1 MLTRKQHRTAFKRTF
16 DELSEQV
23 WHLRRNKRLSLT
35 ELSLQSQIPSH
46 HLEAFEN
53 KGYPFNFGTLAYLAS
68 FYDKRIKIELVDVD
82 DDIKS
87 LA

>member
-53 KGYPFNFGTLAYLAS
+53 KGYPFNLGTLAYLAS
-68 FYDKRIKIELVDVD
+68 FYDKRLKIELVDVEE
-82 DDIKS
+82 DIKS

>member
-1 MLTRKQHRTAFKRTF
+1 MLNKKQHKACFKRTF
-16 DELSEQV
+16 NELSEQV

-35 ELSLQSQIPSH
+35 ELSIQSQIPSH

-53 KGYPFNFGTLAYLAS
+53 KGYPFNLGTLAYLAS
-68 FYDKRIKIELVDVD
+68 FYDKRIKIELVDVE

>member
-23 WHLRRNKRLSLT
+23 WHLRRDKRLSLT

-53 KGYPFNFGTLAYLAS
+53 KGYPFQN
-68 FYDKRIKIELVDVD
+68 
-82 DDIKS
+82 
-87 LA
+87 